1 MGLNI
6 LQALVQ
12 GDKKKENKKKVA
24 PNLLTFYASLIWLS
38 NFGFFIPR
46 VTIHCSLKK
55 KFN

>member
-24 PNLLTFYASLIWLS
+24 PNLLTFYASLI
-38 NFGFFIPR
+38 
-46 VTIHCSLKK
+46 
-55 KFN
+55 